1 MANLDMPIYLNKNL
15 ILDLYSTVI
24 DGYIESKEDLVL
36 SSQDNFYKVF
46 LDNKITNSCDN
57 KKTDEN
63 DKNNVLDINKNNT
76 VDLNSS
82 QENRL
87 GNRVQTRVRRIYSTF
102 NIFNSLKQSMNSL
115 SIIKPSDNYDLL
127 STSDFIELNGIISSN
142 NLIPQIENIMT
153 IFECYDTKV
162 LNKLLPNDNPKY
174 QITTFDFLYNEL
186 KVLYNN
192 LNRNNTNNL
201 IIVNNN
207 FKCVLNVNNTFFL
220 DKSIYIYDYINSNC
234 KVFCKVS
241 RKLKI
246 NENINLL
253 SKTCADNYYIEFFNL
268 LQEYLDILKSNGI
281 IVPQTPNYL
290 VEYPAIFATP
300 VAIYL

>member
-15 ILDLYSTVI
+15 ILDLYSTI
-24 DGYIESKEDLVL
+24 INGYIESKEDLVL
-36 SSQDNFYKVF
+36 NSQDNFYKVF
-46 LDNKITNSCDN
+46 LDNKITNSCDD

-63 DKNNVLDINKNNT
+63 DKNNVIDIYKNNT

-102 NIFNSLKQSMNSL
+102 NIFNSLKQSMNNL
-115 SIIKPSDNYDLL
+115 SIIKPSDTYDFL
-127 STSDFIELNGIISSN
+127 STSDFIELHGTISNN

-153 IFECYDTKV
+153 LFECYDTKV
-162 LNKLLPNDNPKY
+162 LNKLLPTDNPKY

-186 KVLYNN
+186 KALYNN

-234 KVFCKVS
+234 KVLCKVS
-241 RKLKI
+241 RKLKT

-268 LQEYLDILKSNGI
+268 LKEYLDILKSSGI
-281 IVPQTPNYL
+281 IVPQKPNCL
-290 VEYPAIFATP
+290 VEYPAIYATP